1 MSRTW
6 VRETQTERSVKRQER
21 WAYQTREA
29 IRRAKKRVFSLSLF
43 GRNREGREPM
53 CPEQRKRED
62 ERTIWEEEGERG
74 LYREMKRLKFIGG
87 TQKRVNIK
95 FNFYKYFLNPF
106 DSRYFCGFVLG

>member
-6 VRETQTERSVKRQER
+6 VRETKQRDR
-21 WAYQTREA
+21 WKDKKDGLYQTREA

-43 GRNREGREPM
+43 GINKEEREPM
-53 CPEQRKRED
+53 CPEQRERED